1 MPSKFTADALNTDYG
16 DELAR
21 PPLSDTKT
29 PRVPNRVQ
37 IMQSTRTEDAAIVC
51 GGTDNEGLDA
61 EVWGCAM
68 RALRHFNVFEEV
80 LWWRAVACMTARKT
94 TATVCLARTET
105 ILPANRNM
113 MQMKT
118 WRKLPLDSL

>member
-1 MPSKFTADALNTDYG
+1 MAKHIVSKTRLKLESIATMPSKFTADALNTDYG

-61 EVWGCAM
+61 EVWGDGKGEERRQR
-68 RALRHFNVFEEV
+68 RALG
-80 LWWRAVACMTARKT
+80 A
-94 TATVCLARTET
+94 
-105 ILPANRNM
+105 ILRPAYTR
-113 MQMKT
+113 
-118 WRKLPLDSL
+118 